1 MTYVMRQR
9 LKLVALLGLLFAPLP
24 LAWAMLSAHVGIP
37 DGRVANGALLPAV
50 AALPEW
56 SLHYIGEG
64 HDGEAGVENI
74 ENGMPPRIARG
85 AEEERFW
92 LSWPEPLHTQQA
104 EIEAE
109 RWWRLHRALGK
120 EAPRLGRLVVA
131 PHQFRHAQMPGEQ
144 RALGEWPVTTTRS
157 SITSPVIT
165 GSVITGS
172 AITDATVTSRRDDVL
187 PDSLRLIDPQGRVV
201 LAYGPEV
208 TPKAVLT
215 DVRRLLKRNPA
226 APR

>member
-24 LAWAMLSAHVGIP
+24 LAWAMLNAQVGIP

-50 AALPEW
+50 APLPEW
-56 SLHYIGEG
+56 SLRYIGEEQ
-64 HDGEAGVENI
+64 DASLVET
-74 ENGMPPRIARG
+74 GMPPQIARG
-85 AEEERFW
+85 ADEERFW
-92 LSWPEPLHTQQA
+92 LSWPESEDSRQA
-104 EIEAE
+104 EVQAE

-131 PHQFRHAQMPGEQ
+131 AQEFQHAQVPGEQ
-144 RALGEWPVTTTRS
+144 RALGEWPVADLH
-157 SITSPVIT
+157 
-165 GSVITGS
+165 S
-172 AITDATVTSRRDDVL
+172 AATPESDATL
-187 PDSLRLIDPQGRVV
+187 PESLRLIDPQGRVV
-201 LAYGPEV
+201 LAYGADV